1 MGSTKVRLGLI
12 RDMRNTKSCI
22 LNFDNLCKNTICWTW
37 SLFCIVLHLSYS
49 YFTENSYTFQD
60 KCISIYRSIVI
71 VHIPEMSIFV
81 KILIFGNFYE
91 KYQLLNLSVI
101 FFFWCAKYC
110 IWNTPFLWIG
120 SRLSNQGLQITYG
133 YCPHKNVLHT

>member
-37 SLFCIVLHLSYS
+37 SLFCIVLHISYS

-60 KCISIYRSIVI
+60 KCFSIYRSIVI

-81 KILIFGNFYE
+81 GFWFLVIFTKNTSCWTY
-91 KYQLLNLSVI
+91 KS

-133 YCPHKNVLHT
+133 YCPHKNVLHM